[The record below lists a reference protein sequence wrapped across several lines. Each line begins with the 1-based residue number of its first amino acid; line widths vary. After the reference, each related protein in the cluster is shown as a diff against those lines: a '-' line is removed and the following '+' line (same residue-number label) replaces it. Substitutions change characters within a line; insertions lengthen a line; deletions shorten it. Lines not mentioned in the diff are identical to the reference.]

1 MKLVVAIIKPFK
13 LDEVRQALTA
23 IGVHGMTVTEVKG
36 YGRQKGHTEIY
47 RGAEYVVNFLPK
59 LRIEIAVASDIAEKA
74 VGVITANARTGQIG
88 DGKIFVTPIDH
99 ALQNPHRRDR
109 QRRALRFQYFNAR
122 RQRCRRASRD
132 SQETTTRRGNS
143 MGAPSYRAAS
153 NAALTLLAA
162 NFLLTTPASAETSA
176 INPADTAWMIVA
188 TALVLMMTIP
198 GLALFYSGM
207 VRKKNVLATMA
218 QSLAAVA
225 MISILWV
232 AFGYSL
238 AFVGD
243 GPWIGSLDRWFL
255 VGMTMDSVNPAAK
268 TIPEALFMLYQMT
281 FAIIT
286 VALVAGAVA
295 DRMRFS
301 AYLLF
306 SAGWFMFAYV
316 PLAHWVWGGGFLA
329 TMGVLDFAGGLVVH
343 LSAGVG
349 GLVAAK
355 VMGRRHGYGSENL
368 APFDLSLAVMGT
380 GLLWVGWFGFN
391 GGSALAANSR
401 AVMAITATHL
411 AACAGALTWAAIEWA
426 TRRKP
431 SVLGM
436 ISGAIAGLGTIT
448 PASGFVAPWHGVIIG
463 VVAGTLCFWACT
475 WLKQRLQYDDS
486 LDVFGVHGIGGMT
499 GTLLAGVFAVSA
511 IGGTSGLLEGNPQQV
526 LIQLYGVAAT
536 LVWSGG
542 VTFVLLKLVSV
553 FVPLR
558 VSLQQELEGLDISQH
573 GEALQ

>member
-1 MKLVVAIIKPFK
+1 MAGL
-13 LDEVRQALTA
+13 L
-23 IGVHGMTVTEVKG
+23 
-36 YGRQKGHTEIY
+36 
-47 RGAEYVVNFLPK
+47 
-59 LRIEIAVASDIAEKA
+59 
-74 VGVITANARTGQIG
+74 
-88 DGKIFVTPIDH
+88 
-99 ALQNPHRRDR
+99 
-109 QRRALRFQYFNAR
+109 RRAAAMAAPIGL
-122 RQRCRRASRD
+122 ASIMA
-132 SQETTTRRGNS
+132 SP
-143 MGAPSYRAAS
+143 AHAAGS
-153 NAALTLLAA
+153 EIST
-162 NFLLTTPASAETSA
+162 
-176 INPADTAWMIVA
+176 ADTAWMIVA

-225 MISILWV
+225 VISILWV

-243 GPWIGSLDRWFL
+243 GPWLGTLDRWFL
-255 VGMTMDSVNPAAK
+255 IGMTMDSVNPAAK

-286 VALVAGAVA
+286 VALVAGSVA

-301 AYLLF
+301 AYLMF
-306 SAGWFMFAYV
+306 SVGWFIFVYV
-316 PLAHWVWGGGFLA
+316 PLAHWVWGGGFLGTA
-329 TMGVLDFAGGLVVH
+329 GVLDFAGGLVVH
-343 LSAGVG
+343 LSAGIG

-355 VMGRRHGYGSENL
+355 VVGRRHGYGTENL
-368 APFDLSLAVMGT
+368 APFDLSLAVIGT

-411 AACAGALTWAAIEWA
+411 AACAGALTWGAIEWA

-436 ISGAIAGLGTIT
+436 ISGAVAGLGTIT
-448 PASGFVAPWHGVIIG
+448 PASGFVAPWHGIVIGI
-463 VVAGTLCFWACT
+463 VAGLVCFWACT
-475 WLKQRLQYDDS
+475 WLKHRFKYDDS

-499 GTLLAGVFAVSA
+499 GTLLAGVFATSA
-511 IGGTSGLLEGNPQQV
+511 IGGTAGLLENNPQQV
-526 LIQLYGVAAT
+526 LTQLYGVAVT

-542 VTFVLLKLVSV
+542 ITYVLLKLVSA

-573 GEALQ
+573 GEALVELPIQIPPLPSHWAGL

>member
-1 MKLVVAIIKPFK
+1 
-13 LDEVRQALTA
+13 
-23 IGVHGMTVTEVKG
+23 
-36 YGRQKGHTEIY
+36 
-47 RGAEYVVNFLPK
+47 
-59 LRIEIAVASDIAEKA
+59 
-74 VGVITANARTGQIG
+74 
-88 DGKIFVTPIDH
+88 
-99 ALQNPHRRDR
+99 
-109 QRRALRFQYFNAR
+109 
-122 RQRCRRASRD
+122 
-132 SQETTTRRGNS
+132 
-143 MGAPSYRAAS
+143 MGALLRAAK
-153 NAALTLLAA
+153 LAA
-162 NFLLTTPASAETSA
+162 FVGFATIIASATPAFAETST
-176 INPADTAWMIVA
+176 INAADTAWMIVA

-225 MISILWV
+225 IISILWV

-238 AFVGD
+238 TFVGD
-243 GPWIGSLDRWFL
+243 GPWLGTLDRWFL
-255 VGMTMDSVNPAAK
+255 AGMTMDSVNPAAK

-286 VALVAGAVA
+286 VALVAGAAA

-306 SAGWFMFAYV
+306 SIGWFMFVYV
-316 PLAHWVWGGGFLA
+316 PLAHWVWGGGFLG

-355 VMGRRHGYGSENL
+355 VMGRRHGYGTENL
-368 APFDLSLAVMGT
+368 SPFDLSLAVMGT

-391 GGSALAANSR
+391 GGSALAANSH

-411 AACAGALTWAAIEWA
+411 AACAGALTWGAIEW
-426 TRRKP
+426 TTQRKP

-436 ISGAIAGLGTIT
+436 ISGAVAGLGTIT
-448 PASGFVAPWHGVIIG
+448 PASGFVAPWHGIVIG
-463 VVAGTLCFWACT
+463 VIAGMVCFWACT
-475 WLKQRLQYDDS
+475 WLKRHFEYDDS
-486 LDVFGVHGIGGMT
+486 LDVFGVHGVGGLT
-499 GTLLAGVFAVSA
+499 GTLLVGVFATAS
-511 IGGTSGLLEGNPQQV
+511 IGGTSGLIEGNPHQL
-526 LIQLYGVAAT
+526 LIQFYGVAVT
-536 LVWSGG
+536 LLWSGA
-542 VTFVLLKLVSV
+542 VTFILLKVVGV

-558 VSLQQELEGLDISQH
+558 VSLQQEMEGLDISQH